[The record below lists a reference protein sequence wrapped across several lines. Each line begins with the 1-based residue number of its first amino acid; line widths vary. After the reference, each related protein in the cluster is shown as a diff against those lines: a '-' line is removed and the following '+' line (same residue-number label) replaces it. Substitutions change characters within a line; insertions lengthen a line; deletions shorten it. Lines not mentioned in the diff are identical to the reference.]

1 MSLTSRVL
9 LALAAGLAAGTLIS
23 QAENPS
29 LSAIAFAIKPMGILW
44 VNALNMT
51 VIPLVVSL
59 LVTGIG
65 SAAQADSMGRLSA
78 KAILLFLVLLSAAA
92 AFAALIA
99 PPLFS
104 LLSIDPVTSASLRS
118 DVAVS
123 GQGPDVLPPLSE
135 WVTGLVPSN
144 VIAAAAEGAML
155 PVLVFAV
162 LFGFAATRIPPGSR
176 EQLVGFFR
184 SISEVMLV
192 LVRWILLLAP
202 LGVFGLALPLGLQMG
217 LSAVGAITFYIIVVS
232 GLALAILL
240 ALYPVATVFGRV
252 SLPRF
257 ARAVAPAQAVAFST
271 QSSLASLPAMVEGA
285 VTRLGLSPGSS
296 AFVLPLAVSLFRIA
310 GPIWQLSG
318 ALFIAR
324 LYGIDLTPV
333 QVAMVGV
340 IAVVMS
346 MAGVGLPGG
355 AGMMVALPAF
365 LAVGLPPAG
374 IGLLIAIMPVPDTI
388 LTAANVTAH
397 MVAAAILDRKRPSR
411 TYPRPLNPRASGPSA
426 RPSANRF
433 QPLPIFQADAC
444 PSGYHYP
451 LTCPERPNE
460 LRIRVARSR
469 DTILGWT
476 KSGAPRLLL
485 EFQRA

>member
-9 LALAAGLAAGTLIS
+9 LALAGGLAAGTLIS
-23 QAENPS
+23 QAENPT
-29 LSAIAFAIKPMGILW
+29 LSAIAFAIKPVGTLW

-65 SAAQADSMGRLSA
+65 SATQAAMGRLSA

-92 AFAALIA
+92 ALAALIA

-118 DVAVS
+118 DVAVAS
-123 GQGPDVLPPLSE
+123 QVPAVLPPLSE

-144 VIAAAAEGAML
+144 VIAAAADGAML
-155 PVLVFAV
+155 PVLLFAV

-184 SISEVMLV
+184 SISEAMLV
-192 LVRWILLLAP
+192 LVRWILRLAP

-240 ALYPVATVFGRV
+240 ALYPAATVFGRV

-285 VTRLGLSPGSS
+285 VTRLGLSPVSS
-296 AFVLPLAVSLFRIA
+296 AFVLPLAVSLFRIT

-374 IGLLIAIMPVPDTI
+374 VGLLIAIMAVPDTI
-388 LTAANVTAH
+388 LTATNVTAH
-397 MVAAAILDRKRPSR
+397 MVAAAILARKRDSPLTNLPAPTEPSDVV
-411 TYPRPLNPRASGPSA
+411 PQRPPEHESVSTVAHFSSR
-426 RPSANRF
+426 RF
-433 QPLPIFQADAC
+433 R
-444 PSGYHYP
+444 YHSP
-451 LTCPERPNE
+451 LTCRERPHIAWS
-460 LRIRVARSR
+460 RRASICATMSSWRAGRAAR
-469 DTILGWT
+469 
-476 KSGAPRLLL
+476 
-485 EFQRA
+485 